1 MTNRILYSV
10 LAMLPALAFVSTAAA
25 QEDVRRVK
33 LRQEGLKVIEEKC
46 LVCHNRQ
53 RIDTAIKERKD
64 IERIMRLME
73 KKGVVVT
80 EKERQVIGHFW
91 QQKVFKPQ
99 GDEAKPKP

>member
-1 MTNRILYSV
+1 MSNRTLSIA
-10 LAMLPALAFVSTAAA
+10 LAMLPALAIASAAPA
-25 QEDVRRVK
+25 QEDVRKVK
-33 LRQEGLKVIEEKC
+33 LSQEGLKVIEEKC

-53 RIDTAIKERKD
+53 RIDAAIKERKD
-64 IERIMRLME
+64 VERVIRQME
-73 KKGVVVT
+73 KQGVVVT

>member
-1 MTNRILYSV
+1 MTSRILYNL
-10 LAMLPALAFVSTAAA
+10 LAMLPALVFVSTAAA

-53 RIDTAIKERKD
+53 RIDTAIQERKD
-64 IERIMRLME
+64 MERIIRLME
-73 KKGVVVT
+73 KKGVAVS
-80 EKERQVIGHFW
+80 ERERQVIGHFW

-99 GDEAKPKP
+99 GSEVKP